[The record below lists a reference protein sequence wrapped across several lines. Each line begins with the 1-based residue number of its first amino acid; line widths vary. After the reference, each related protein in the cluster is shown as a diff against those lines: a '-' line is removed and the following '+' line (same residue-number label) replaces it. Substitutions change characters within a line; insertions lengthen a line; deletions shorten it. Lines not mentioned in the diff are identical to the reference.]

1 MAIGPNG
8 VGLVLPLALAVAFAG
23 VVAPVAAAS
32 CVLSEPQ
39 RGTVAQII
47 DGETLALTDGTIV
60 RLIGA
65 KAPSPPLGWR
75 GDDPWPMVAEA
86 KQALERLAAGAE
98 IELRY
103 GGRRVDRHGYALAQG
118 FVAKG
123 DARIWLQQAL
133 VAQGLARVYSFPD
146 NRACVAEL
154 LESEAAA
161 RAARKGLWGVSA
173 YRIRDAGGDPEAIAR
188 LKHSYQ
194 LVEGQV
200 AAVGEGGNRIYLN
213 FGTDWHT
220 DFTVEIERK
229 DARAFVAAGLDPH
242 ALAGKSVRVR
252 VRVRGWVEWRNG
264 PMIQASHP
272 EQIELLPSSSG
283 PKPPEPEPKP
293 GSVAL

>member
-1 MAIGPNG
+1 MARRLFMGPVRPPLKTRGRCRPTPKARAGAAPARRQASSCTISPGAVKWPDEGEGPVAIGPNG
-8 VGLVLPLALAVAFAG
+8 VGLVLPVALAVAFAG
-23 VVAPVAAAS
+23 VGAPVAAAS

-103 GGRRVDRHGYALAQG
+103 GGRRVDRHGYALAQM

-123 DARIWLQQAL
+123 EARIWLQQEL
-133 VAQGLARVYSFPD
+133 VAQGLARIYSFPD
-146 NRACVAEL
+146 NRACIAEL

-173 YRIRDAGGDPEAIAR
+173 CRIRDAGGDPEAIAR
-188 LKHSYQ
+188 LKH
-194 LVEGQV
+194 
-200 AAVGEGGNRIYLN
+200 
-213 FGTDWHT
+213 GTQ
-220 DFTVEIERK
+220 ISRSRSN
-229 DARAFVAAGLDPH
+229 ARMPAPLWPPATRTRLPASRSGCGAG
-242 ALAGKSVRVR
+242 
-252 VRVRGWVEWRNG
+252 
-264 PMIQASHP
+264 
-272 EQIELLPSSSG
+272 SSG
-283 PKPPEPEPKP
+283 
-293 GSVAL
+293 GTAR